1 MAEGAKDE
9 TDGDKT
15 ERKGQTECLMRF
27 EQTVPAGVCQ
37 QADMQIIFFFHPQ
50 NLQMF
55 QRLKSQV
62 CLSAWCLCDSR
73 AATQSHP
80 LRFNANFD
88 SNLESS
94 SRNRLTL

>member
-37 QADMQIIFFFHPQ
+37 QADMQIIFFFSPP
-50 NLQMF
+50 
-55 QRLKSQV
+55 KSPDVSKAEVTGLFV
-62 CLSAWCLCDSR
+62 CVVFL
-73 AATQSHP
+73 
-80 LRFNANFD
+80 
-88 SNLESS
+88 
-94 SRNRLTL
+94 

>member
-1 MAEGAKDE
+1 MAEGEKDE

-15 ERKGQTECLMRF
+15 ERKGQRECLMRF
-27 EQTVPAGVCQ
+27 EQTIPAGVCQ
-37 QADMQIIFFFHPQ
+37 QADMQIIFFSLLK

-62 CLSAWCLCDSR
+62 CLSARCLCDSR
-73 AATQSHP
+73 AASQSHP
-80 LRFNANFD
+80 LRFNANSD

-94 SRNRLTL
+94 SCNRLTL